1 IGVQSVYLA
10 AVLRCFNQINKFI
23 LMSQVDRL
31 DTFSHRLRNARMLQ
45 GWTQKDLAVAS
56 NLSQSAIGNY
66 ESGQRLQPSS
76 DALIKL
82 TRALRV
88 NPMWLS
94 TGEGPMLNP
103 GHATSVAGAG
113 DAPEQPP
120 WPFETVSYATY
131 ARLSLQEKRQI
142 EQVLAAYIKARGE

>member
-1 IGVQSVYLA
+1 
-10 AVLRCFNQINKFI
+10 
-23 LMSQVDRL
+23 M

-103 GHATSVAGAG
+103 GYAEPATNAGNH
-113 DAPEQPP
+113 PEQPP

-131 ARLSLQEKRQI
+131 ARLRQQEKRQI

>member
-1 IGVQSVYLA
+1 
-10 AVLRCFNQINKFI
+10 
-23 LMSQVDRL
+23 
-31 DTFSHRLRNARMLQ
+31 MLQ

-66 ESGQRLQPSS
+66 ESGQRQQPSS

-88 NPMWLS
+88 SPMWLS
-94 TGEGPMLNP
+94 TGEGPMLN
-103 GHATSVAGAG
+103 AGPAG
-113 DAPEQPP
+113 SASGTADFAVQPA

-131 ARLSLQEKRQI
+131 ARLSMQEKRQI
-142 EQVLAAYIKARGE
+142 ELVLAAYIKARGE

>member
-1 IGVQSVYLA
+1 
-10 AVLRCFNQINKFI
+10 
-23 LMSQVDRL
+23 MSRVDRL

-66 ESGQRLQPSS
+66 ESGQRQQPSS

-94 TGEGPMLNP
+94 TGEGPMLNAGEGGAIGTIGDP
-103 GHATSVAGAG
+103 SV
-113 DAPEQPP
+113 PP
-120 WPFETVSYATY
+120 AWPFETVSYATY

-142 EQVLAAYIKARGE
+142 ELVLAAYIKARGE

>member
-1 IGVQSVYLA
+1 MRS
-10 AVLRCFNQINKFI
+10 
-23 LMSQVDRL
+23 
-31 DTFSHRLRNARMLQ
+31 ARMLQ

-88 NPMWLS
+88 SPMWLS
-94 TGEGPMLNP
+94 TGEGPMLNSGYADPAAPTEGGISPPP
-103 GHATSVAGAG
+103 G
-113 DAPEQPP
+113 
-120 WPFETVSYATY
+120 WPFESVSYATY
-131 ARLSLQEKRQI
+131 SRLSLQEKRQI
-142 EQVLAAYIKARGE
+142 ELVLAAYIKARGE

>member
-1 IGVQSVYLA
+1 
-10 AVLRCFNQINKFI
+10 
-23 LMSQVDRL
+23 MSQVDRL

-66 ESGQRLQPSS
+66 ESGQRRLPSS

-82 TRALRV
+82 TRALCV
-88 NPMWLS
+88 SPMWLS
-94 TGEGPMLNP
+94 TGEGPMQNADL
-103 GHATSVAGAG
+103 GVTQADGERVALPA
-113 DAPEQPP
+113 A
-120 WPFETVSYATY
+120 WPFETISYATY
-131 ARLSLQEKRQI
+131 ARLSSQEKRQI

>member
-1 IGVQSVYLA
+1 MRS
-10 AVLRCFNQINKFI
+10 
-23 LMSQVDRL
+23 
-31 DTFSHRLRNARMLQ
+31 ARMLQ

-88 NPMWLS
+88 SPMWLS
-94 TGEGPMLNP
+94 TGEGPMLNSGYTDP
-103 GHATSVAGAG
+103 AATAEGGIS
-113 DAPEQPP
+113 PQPA
-120 WPFETVSYATY
+120 WPFESVSYATY
-131 ARLSLQEKRQI
+131 SRLSLQEKRQI
-142 EQVLAAYIKARGE
+142 ELVLAAYIKARGE

>member
-1 IGVQSVYLA
+1 
-10 AVLRCFNQINKFI
+10 
-23 LMSQVDRL
+23 MSQVDRL

-103 GHATSVAGAG
+103 GYAEPATNAAIAKRMCLLAMLDKTFSGCGQPAIVAAAG
-113 DAPEQPP
+113 PP
-120 WPFETVSYATY
+120 GE
-131 ARLSLQEKRQI
+131 RLSRM
-142 EQVLAAYIKARGE
+142 

>member
-1 IGVQSVYLA
+1 
-10 AVLRCFNQINKFI
+10 
-23 LMSQVDRL
+23 
-31 DTFSHRLRNARMLQ
+31 MLQ

-88 NPMWLS
+88 SPMWLS
-94 TGEGPMLNP
+94 TGEGPMLNSGYADP
-103 GHATSVAGAG
+103 PVKVGEI
-113 DAPEQPP
+113 PQPP
-120 WPFETVSYATY
+120 AWPFESVSYATY
-131 ARLSLQEKRQI
+131 SRLSSQEKRQI
-142 EQVLAAYIKARGE
+142 ELVLAAYIKARGE

>member
-1 IGVQSVYLA
+1 
-10 AVLRCFNQINKFI
+10 
-23 LMSQVDRL
+23 MSQVDRL

-88 NPMWLS
+88 SPMWLS
-94 TGEGPMLNP
+94 TGEGPMLNSGYADPAAPTEGGISPPP
-103 GHATSVAGAG
+103 G
-113 DAPEQPP
+113 
-120 WPFETVSYATY
+120 WPFESVSYATY
-131 ARLSLQEKRQI
+131 SRLSLQEKRQI
-142 EQVLAAYIKARGE
+142 ELVLAAYIKARGE

>member
-1 IGVQSVYLA
+1 
-10 AVLRCFNQINKFI
+10 
-23 LMSQVDRL
+23 MSQVDRL

-66 ESGQRLQPSS
+66 ESGQRRQPSS
-76 DALIKL
+76 GALIKL
-82 TRALRV
+82 TRALCV

-94 TGEGPMLNP
+94 TGEGPMLN
-103 GHATSVAGAG
+103 ADSACGAG
-113 DAPEQPP
+113 GIPVPAA

-131 ARLSLQEKRQI
+131 ARLSSQEKRQI

>member
-1 IGVQSVYLA
+1 
-10 AVLRCFNQINKFI
+10 
-23 LMSQVDRL
+23 MSQVDRL

-88 NPMWLS
+88 SPMWLS
-94 TGEGPMLNP
+94 TGEGPMLNSGYGEP
-103 GHATSVAGAG
+103 PVNVGGIAQ
-113 DAPEQPP
+113 APA
-120 WPFETVSYATY
+120 WPFESVSYATY
-131 ARLSLQEKRQI
+131 SRLSSQEKRQI
-142 EQVLAAYIKARGE
+142 ELVLAAYIKARGE

>member
-1 IGVQSVYLA
+1 
-10 AVLRCFNQINKFI
+10 
-23 LMSQVDRL
+23 
-31 DTFSHRLRNARMLQ
+31 MLQ

-103 GHATSVAGAG
+103 AYAVPATNAS
-113 DAPEQPP
+113 DRPEQPP
-120 WPFETVSYATY
+120 WPFETVTYPPY
-131 ARLSLQEKRQI
+131 ARLIQQEKRQI

>member
-1 IGVQSVYLA
+1 
-10 AVLRCFNQINKFI
+10 
-23 LMSQVDRL
+23 MSQVDRL

-76 DALIKL
+76 EALIKL

-103 GHATSVAGAG
+103 GYAEAVTRAGEH
-113 DAPEQPP
+113 PEPPP

-131 ARLSLQEKRQI
+131 ARLSQQEKRQI

>member
-1 IGVQSVYLA
+1 
-10 AVLRCFNQINKFI
+10 
-23 LMSQVDRL
+23 L

-66 ESGQRLQPSS
+66 ESGQRQRPSS

-88 NPMWLS
+88 NPTWLS
-94 TGEGPMLNP
+94 AGEGPMLNP
-103 GHATSVAGAG
+103 APEDGAG
-113 DAPEQPP
+113 EMRAPAA

-131 ARLSLQEKRQI
+131 ARLSSQEKRQI

>member
-1 IGVQSVYLA
+1 
-10 AVLRCFNQINKFI
+10 
-23 LMSQVDRL
+23 MSQVDRL

-66 ESGQRLQPSS
+66 ESGQRQQPSS

-88 NPMWLS
+88 NPLWLS
-94 TGEGPMLNP
+94 TGEGPMLDAPP
-103 GHATSVAGAG
+103 GHPVTGRMG
-113 DAPEQPP
+113 EMPDPP
-120 WPFETVSYATY
+120 AWPFETISYAAY
-131 ARLSLQEKRQI
+131 ARLTLQEKRQI
-142 EQVLAAYIKARGE
+142 ELVLGAYIKARGE

>member
-1 IGVQSVYLA
+1 
-10 AVLRCFNQINKFI
+10 
-23 LMSQVDRL
+23 MSQVDRL

-94 TGEGPMLNP
+94 TGEGPMSNP
-103 GHATSVAGAG
+103 DPDGIRSGTEHAGLPAA
-113 DAPEQPP
+113 

-131 ARLSLQEKRQI
+131 ARLSSQEKRQI

>member
-1 IGVQSVYLA
+1 
-10 AVLRCFNQINKFI
+10 
-23 LMSQVDRL
+23 
-31 DTFSHRLRNARMLQ
+31 MLQ

-103 GHATSVAGAG
+103 GHATSVASAG

>member
-1 IGVQSVYLA
+1 
-10 AVLRCFNQINKFI
+10 
-23 LMSQVDRL
+23 
-31 DTFSHRLRNARMLQ
+31 MLQ

-103 GHATSVAGAG
+103 APAEPVVSAGCCA
-113 DAPEQPP
+113 AAPP

-131 ARLSLQEKRQI
+131 ARLSQQEKRQI

>member
-1 IGVQSVYLA
+1 
-10 AVLRCFNQINKFI
+10 
-23 LMSQVDRL
+23 
-31 DTFSHRLRNARMLQ
+31 MLQ

-66 ESGQRLQPSS
+66 ESGQRQQPSS
-76 DALIKL
+76 EALIKL

-103 GHATSVAGAG
+103 GYTEPVTSAGVLP
-113 DAPEQPP
+113 APPP

-131 ARLSLQEKRQI
+131 ARLSQQEKRQI

>member
-1 IGVQSVYLA
+1 
-10 AVLRCFNQINKFI
+10 
-23 LMSQVDRL
+23 
-31 DTFSHRLRNARMLQ
+31 MLQ

-94 TGEGPMLNP
+94 TGEGPMLDA
-103 GHATSVAGAG
+103 GHAETVASADGRGEA
-113 DAPEQPP
+113 PP

>member
-1 IGVQSVYLA
+1 
-10 AVLRCFNQINKFI
+10 
-23 LMSQVDRL
+23 
-31 DTFSHRLRNARMLQ
+31 MLQ

-88 NPMWLS
+88 SPMWLS
-94 TGEGPMLNP
+94 TGEGPMLNSGYADP
-103 GHATSVAGAG
+103 PAAKAG
-113 DAPEQPP
+113 DNAAPPA
-120 WPFETVSYATY
+120 WPFESVSYATY
-131 ARLSLQEKRQI
+131 ARLSSQEKRQI
-142 EQVLAAYIKARGE
+142 ELVLAAYIKARGE

>member
-1 IGVQSVYLA
+1 
-10 AVLRCFNQINKFI
+10 
-23 LMSQVDRL
+23 MSQVDRL

-103 GHATSVAGAG
+103 AYAEPATNAS
-113 DAPEQPP
+113 DRPEQPP

-131 ARLSLQEKRQI
+131 ARLSQQEKRQI